1 MATQDVTTVGSK
13 ADIALSA
20 VAVLVALGGIVA
32 FSLLSDQSLLVRVG
46 LLLGGIV
53 IALAIAWFTQPG
65 RRFMAFAR
73 DAWDETK
80 RVTWPSRKETINV
93 TGVVFGFVAIMSVF
107 LFAVD
112 KTIEWALY
120 DLLLRWK

>member
-1 MATQDVTTVGSK
+1 MATQDIQTINSK
-13 ADIALSA
+13 ADYALA
-20 VAVLVALGGIVA
+20 GLAAIVALAGVVG
-32 FSLLSDQSLLVRVG
+32 FSFLSQETTLVRVG

-53 IALAIAWFTQPG
+53 AGLAIAWFTQPG
-65 RRFMAFAR
+65 KRFIAFAR
-73 DAWDETK
+73 DAWEETK
-80 RVTWPSRKETINV
+80 RVTWPPRKETINV

-107 LFAVD
+107 LFFVD

>member
-1 MATQDVTTVGSK
+1 MATQDIQTINSK
-13 ADIALSA
+13 ADYALAGLA
-20 VAVLVALGGIVA
+20 VIVALAGVVG
-32 FSLLSDQSLLVRVG
+32 FSFLSQETTLVRVA

-53 IALAIAWFTQPG
+53 VGLLIGWFTQPG
-65 RRFMAFAR
+65 KRFIAFAR

-80 RVTWPSRKETINV
+80 RVTWPPRKETINV

-107 LFAVD
+107 LFFVD